1 MELDQALSLIR
12 SIPDYPKAG
21 IIFKDITPML
31 ADGDAFATIT
41 KSFDAALPASQT
53 IAGIEARGFIFACAL
68 AAHRNSGFVP
78 IRKAGKLPHA
88 THEVTYGLEYGV
100 DTLQIHQDALI
111 GAQSVVIIDDVL
123 ATGGTALAAIELVK
137 KSGGVVCSIAF
148 LMEIPE
154 LGGRANIAAQYPEI
168 PVVILSD
175 K

>member
-12 SIPDYPKAG
+12 SIPDYPKPG

-31 ADGDAFATIT
+31 ANGRAFSCVTAA
-41 KSFDAALPASQT
+41 FDRALPVSQT

-68 AAHRNSGFVP
+68 AAHRGAGFVP

-88 THEVTYGLEYGV
+88 IHEVTYGLEYGV

-111 GAQSVVIIDDVL
+111 DSQSVVIVDDVL
-123 ATGGTALAAIELVK
+123 ATGGTALAAIELVE
-137 KSGGVVCSIAF
+137 KSGGRVGAIAF
-148 LMEIPE
+148 LMEIAE
-154 LGGRANIAAQYPEI
+154 LDGRKKISLQYPNI

-175 K
+175 N